1 MKYNKQEQRAIDAL
15 YAIASNLKEGKP
27 TSLESGDLTA
37 IQNVLGINFHGATKT
52 KTEVKK
58 DYRFVRGKGDLML
71 SYSFYSEGWCDRYCY
86 FPFQLKR
93 KEEKGA

>member
-15 YAIASNLKEGKP
+15 YALASNLKEGK
-27 TSLESGDLTA
+27 SSYMELGDVTA
-37 IQNVLGINFHGATKT
+37 IKNVLGIDLNEATKT

-71 SYSFYSEGWCDRYCY
+71 SYHFYSEGWRQRYCY
-86 FPFQLKR
+86 FPFQLKWDLD
-93 KEEKGA
+93 K